1 MNMITVIIV
10 RATVQGGGAANHTW
24 QNYDR
29 AGFAKTFH
37 NKRKY
42 MTIKVKHNYCNSM
55 SGN

>member
-1 MNMITVIIV
+1 MNMVMVIIV